1 MDEGKKQTK
10 KNVIK
15 YSELGFEAGCV
26 LLVRSHL
33 PLFFWFCQ
41 FPSFDVYLWVPAS
54 LLRAHT
60 IPPPSSFVFVL
71 LCLVSIRSQRV
82 KGWGPR
88 SPWGQPEAPR
98 ISREALDGAS
108 RLRSAPLIADF
119 PSPFEICV
127 LTCSMCSYAQTTT
140 FVLCL
145 ACHCIVCR
153 RLGFLPLVVMIIL
166 CFLVCLLLYIS
177 GKRLQV
183 HIEPG
188 ARWTTLPMCLCVV
201 AESQS
206 GMSF

>member
-1 MDEGKKQTK
+1 MREKNKQ

-15 YSELGFEAGCV
+15 YSELWFEAGCV

-33 PLFFWFCQ
+33 PLFSGSVN
-41 FPSFDVYLWVPAS
+41 FPLLMSISGS
-54 LLRAHT
+54 LPLSYVHT
-60 IPPPSSFVFVL
+60 PSHPL
-71 LCLVSIRSQRV
+71 PHLCLCCCVWLVSGAKEWRA
-82 KGWGPR
+82 GAPW

-108 RLRSAPLIADF
+108 RLRSAPLFADF

-166 CFLVCLLLYIS
+166 CFLVCLLSYIS

-188 ARWTTLPMCLCVV
+188 ACWTTLPMCLCVV